1 MTKLFSIYAMLLL
14 SCIIMALA
22 GCGDD
27 GEIIDKGPSIVKVYP
42 NNGAD
47 DMPST
52 AAIMVTFDEHIS
64 TPSAA
69 NLIFTPG
76 VSGTVSYEASCC
88 TLTYK
93 PIADLAIGV
102 EYEVRIEGITDV
114 EGNAMQAVTTKFTT
128 TAPDKERPEVTV
140 TFPGTDSE
148 DIGHDEEL
156 TFVFSEPIDRAK
168 FRSAIY
174 FTPEIDLEQSDWQI
188 EWGFGNEE
196 QVTISPPPSVYA
208 YPLNKNCTLLLAKAN
223 ATDTS
228 GNPLLVDYKLEFKTL
243 RYAIFDPKTPIFDVR
258 AQEPLWL
265 YRLGNWNSKW
275 VAIWGGSI
283 SRGGPSGSSPAGT
296 ITASADGYIV
306 ASSIEKIMSHVP
318 SSPLFDHTLTK
329 GNGNSLTY
337 LTKTADNDDWFTLI
351 FASTSKYV
359 TFDLR
364 SSSGTTPPEF
374 VHIGKNFEN
383 PEKTPFVLRN
393 KDIR

>member
-1 MTKLFSIYAMLLL
+1 MTKSFSIYAMLLL

-47 DMPST
+47 NVPST
-52 AAIMVTFDEHIS
+52 SAIMVTFDEDIS
-64 TPSAA
+64 IPSSA

-76 VSGTVSYEASCC
+76 VSGTVFYAEDCC

-102 EYEVRIEGITDV
+102 EYELRIEGITDV
-114 EGNAMQAVTTKFTT
+114 EGNAMKAVTTKFTT
-128 TAPDKERPEVTV
+128 TAPDTKRPEVTL
-140 TFPGTDSE
+140 TFPKTDSK

-156 TFVFSEPIDRAK
+156 TFVFSEPINRAK

-174 FTPEIDLEQSDWQI
+174 FTPQIDLAQEDWQI

-196 QVTISPPPSVYA
+196 QVTISPPPGVYA
-208 YPLNKNCTLLLAKAN
+208 YPLNKDCTLLLARAN
-223 ATDTS
+223 VTDTS

-258 AQEPLWL
+258 VQEPLWL
-265 YRLGNWNSKW
+265 YRLGNWNNKW
-275 VAIWGGSI
+275 VAVWGGSMP
-283 SRGGPSGSSPAGT
+283 RGAPSGSSPAGT

-306 ASSIEKIMSHVP
+306 ESSIEKVLAHVP
-318 SSPLFDHTLTK
+318 SSPVFNHTLTK

-337 LTKTADNDDWFTLI
+337 STGTADTDDIFTLV
-351 FASTSKYV
+351 FASTSKYL

-364 SSSGTTPPEF
+364 SSSGTTPPAY
-374 VHIGKNFEN
+374 VHIGKSYEN
-383 PEKTPFVLRN
+383 PTKTPFVLRN
-393 KDIR
+393 KDLR